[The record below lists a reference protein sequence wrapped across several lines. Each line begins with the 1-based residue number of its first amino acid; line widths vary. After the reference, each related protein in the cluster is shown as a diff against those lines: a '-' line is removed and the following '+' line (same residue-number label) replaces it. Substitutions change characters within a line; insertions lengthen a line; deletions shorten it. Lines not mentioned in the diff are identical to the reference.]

1 MTGAPI
7 HTKVNNSLLYT
18 DIIDNGLDRQNIATL
33 NKRFMAVNDDRLER
47 MRGAL
52 SDRHQLF
59 MDALPLLFHC
69 NHPMMPGYI
78 SHQTPARISHYKPS
92 KRDVLVG
99 KMLAKSFTIQY
110 DPSSEDDIFGLYI
123 MGSVGT
129 IAQSERS
136 DLDIWV
142 CHRPG
147 LKGKLKAELE
157 RKCEKISAWAMQM
170 RLEVHFFL
178 MDHEAAKEKKFS
190 KLNEESSGSAQQQL
204 LLDEFYRSAIY
215 IAGRTPIWWYVPAQ
229 DEHTFHQY
237 TNTLLYQRFIPNDS
251 VLDFGGMAEIPP
263 GEFLGAGVWQLY
275 KAIESPYKSMLKLLL
290 LEAYVA
296 DYPDIEPL
304 SLTFKQLIYAGE
316 TSINALDSYVMVYHR
331 IEEYLLERDQH
342 ERLEL
347 ARRCFYFKVN
357 KALSHKAQRASKSW
371 QRLLMEKLT
380 ETWGWTPELIQF
392 LDGRSQWKAADVT
405 AEHQKLVKELNHSY
419 QLLLAFAN
427 RTGKKNRRI
436 STDELIVLGRKLQA
450 AFERRPG
457 KIDWVNPGIS
467 KDLSESV
474 LRIHRVSAK
483 NAAENIWTAFSHE
496 AGGAIADSGK
506 LVKSAN
512 TPIELILWC
521 HINGI
526 ITRDTRVELEDESV
540 LSALE
545 IRRLLNEFNEW
556 LPLPLDA
563 PAHANFQRSASPEAV
578 LFLINAGQA
587 PEPEL
592 HSQGYQRMSDRSD
605 ALSYGGFEENLV
617 ASVDVAVKNTWGE
630 VTIRRFENANALLDA
645 VGDYLQLTLPGTHQR
660 PPQVR
665 VSCIGNAH
673 ASTITNRVQ
682 DWLGEIT
689 RCFFTGRGAQ
699 YKRFIFQM
707 ADSYHCLQY
716 ANMKPQITSFRT
728 EALLIH
734 HLEKEQPHYSQ
745 LVIDSHALRGHP
757 LRIIALNARPN
768 AINVFFRK
776 FDIGV
781 EIYVIDERGSVLHTL
796 FRGRRK
802 YNPLK
807 PLYLLLRAVLY
818 RQAQVNQ
825 DLSGDFGIFPIHY
838 FEILKNGQGQYIT
851 QSRKIVPD
859 NHELAKIE
867 VKASAHYGPDREI
880 CYDYYCDQQEF
891 SHHSFNSQLEIV
903 VSQYILSRRAH
914 TEHYPVYITDLDLSQ
929 VSDSISPNGDLQVV
943 HYLRI
948 KHRLEAALNRAIG
961 ILLDA

>member
-1 MTGAPI
+1 
-7 HTKVNNSLLYT
+7 
-18 DIIDNGLDRQNIATL
+18 
-33 NKRFMAVNDDRLER
+33 MAVNEDRLER

-59 MDALPLLFHC
+59 MDVLPLLFHC
-69 NHPMMPGYI
+69 NHPMMPGFI
-78 SHQTPARISHYKPS
+78 SHQTPARITLYKPS
-92 KRDVLVG
+92 KRDILVG
-99 KMLAKSFTIQY
+99 KMVAKSFTLHY
-110 DPSSEDDIFGLYI
+110 DPSADDDIFGLYV

-147 LKGKLKAELE
+147 LKAKDIDELQ

-178 MDHEAAKEKKFS
+178 MDHEAVKDRKFAA
-190 KLNEESSGSAQQQL
+190 LNKESSGSAQQQL

-215 IAGRTPIWWYVPAQ
+215 IAGRTPIWWYVPAH

-237 TNTLLYQRFIPNDS
+237 TNTLLYKRFIPNNA
-251 VLDFGGMAEIPP
+251 VLDFGGMAEIPA

-275 KAIESPYKSMLKLLL
+275 KAIESPYKSVLKLLL

-296 DYPDIEPL
+296 DYPNIEPL

-316 TSINALDSYVMVYHR
+316 TNINALDSYVMVYHR
-331 IEEYLLERDQH
+331 IEEYLTQRGQH

-357 KALSHKAQRASKSW
+357 KALSRAPQRESKSW

-380 ETWGWTPELIQF
+380 ETWGWKPELIKF

-427 RTGKKNRRI
+427 RSGKKNRSI

-467 KDLSESV
+467 SDLSESV
-474 LRIHRVSAK
+474 LRIHRVSAS
-483 NAAENIWTAFSHE
+483 NATEKIWTAFSHE
-496 AGGAIADSGK
+496 AGGAIANEGQ

-512 TPIELILWC
+512 NPVELILWC
-521 HINGI
+521 HANGV
-526 ITRDTRVELEDESV
+526 ITRDTRVELEDDKV
-540 LSALE
+540 LNTLE
-545 IRRLLNEFNEW
+545 IRRLLSDFNEW
-556 LPLPLDA
+556 LPLPV
-563 PAHANFQRSASPEAV
+563 ANPEHKAFQRSAAPESV

-617 ASVDVAVKNTWGE
+617 ASVDVVVKNSWGE
-630 VTIRRFENANALLDA
+630 ITIRRFENKNALLDA

-660 PPQVR
+660 PPEVR
-665 VSCIGNAH
+665 VNCIGNTH
-673 ASTITNRVQ
+673 ASTITKRVQ
-682 DWLGEIT
+682 EWLGEIT

-699 YKRFIFQM
+699 HKRFIFQM
-707 ADSYHCLQY
+707 ADNYHCLQY
-716 ANMKPQITSFRT
+716 ANMKPQISSFRT
-728 EALLIH
+728 EAHLIH
-734 HLEKEQPHYSQ
+734 HLEQSQTHYSQ

-768 AINVFFRK
+768 AINVFYRK

-781 EIYVIDERGSVLHTL
+781 EIYVVDERGSVLHTM

-802 YNPLK
+802 HNPLK
-807 PLYLLLRAVLY
+807 PLYLFLRAVLY
-818 RQAQVNQ
+818 RQAQVNEA
-825 DLSGDFGIFPIHY
+825 LNGDFGIFPIHF
-838 FEILKNGQGQYIT
+838 FEVLKNGQGQYIT
-851 QSRKIVPD
+851 QARKVVPD
-859 NHELAKIE
+859 AHELAKIE
-867 VKASAHYGPDREI
+867 VKASAHYGPNREL

-891 SHHSFNSQLEIV
+891 SEKNFSNQLEIV
-903 VSQYILSRRAH
+903 VSQYILSHRAQ

-929 VSDSISPNGDLQVV
+929 VADSVAPNGNLQVV
-943 HYLRI
+943 HYLRV
-948 KHRLEAALNRAIG
+948 KHRLEASLNRAIG